1 MPLHPHHPGFSLV
14 ELLVCLAL
22 LASLATFATP
32 LWQRTQEARRV
43 DAARD
48 QLITDLQSAR
58 VRALQQGEALQLSRL
73 SGCAWAS
80 SADNDWSC
88 GWQLNLKASHTV
100 LQTTALD
107 TPLKVTFGKSV
118 PLDIST
124 RGDLGTVGERWVI
137 QSRQNT
143 FNVAMTLCINSASRV
158 RWQSGDTCS

>member
-1 MPLHPHHPGFSLV
+1 M
-14 ELLVCLAL
+14 
-22 LASLATFATP
+22 
-32 LWQRTQEARRV
+32 
-43 DAARD
+43 
-48 QLITDLQSAR
+48 
-58 VRALQQGEALQLSRL
+58 
-73 SGCAWAS
+73 
-80 SADNDWSC
+80 
-88 GWQLNLKASHTV
+88 